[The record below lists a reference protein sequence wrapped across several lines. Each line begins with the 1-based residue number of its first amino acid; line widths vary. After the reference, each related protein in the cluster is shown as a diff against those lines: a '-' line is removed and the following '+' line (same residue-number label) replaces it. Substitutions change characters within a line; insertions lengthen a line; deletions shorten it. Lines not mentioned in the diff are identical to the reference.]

1 METDRLKVKRFRVDD
16 DEGPAQLE
24 AVSVACGHDLI
35 LVVGGGEK
43 HHIGATALSLSMPSL
58 KNPEV
63 LTNSSYL
70 VPVPGHKEENLAR
83 DGSLRLSRALKRN
96 VVVTV
101 GIHDERITK
110 HGIKRYLELFDRL
123 LEDVI
128 RAEQAVGG

>member
-1 METDRLKVKRFRVDD
+1 MGPDRLKVKRFRIE
-16 DEGPAQLE
+16 DEQSPAQLE
-24 AVSVACGHDLI
+24 ALSVACGHDLI

-43 HHIGATALSLSMPSL
+43 HHIGATALTLSMPSL

-83 DGSLRLSRALKRN
+83 EGSLRLSKALKRN

-101 GIHDERITK
+101 GIHDDRISK
-110 HGIKRYLELFDRL
+110 DGITRYLGLFDRL

-128 RAEQAVGG
+128 RAEQAVDG